1 MADNSKFIRQ
11 YRRTR
16 DLLKEMTDDN
26 YKAVLN
32 TLYYIYPISF
42 EKPNVQQAIR
52 ERFAK
57 YRNANFDLFSLN
69 MARLYRRNGSLKI
82 AICCMPKSGST
93 YLSTSLTQIPDLKL
107 EMIYL
112 QTPYMNVDFIDA
124 LSREHEIDELALLM
138 HEIRG
143 KNWVSQM
150 HIKWTRYTERVFQ
163 ANGIKPIVTFRNIF
177 DCVVSMDDMLM
188 KGEVDGFP
196 MIRLPQGFKKM
207 PEAERLGFL
216 TEYVGPWYIDYVVS
230 WHRARI
236 DNLKLYYETDIV
248 GFNADTA
255 AKILRFIGKDD
266 LAPDAVAKAF
276 ELTDEK
282 KKKSSRIN
290 KGVAGRGEK
299 IPLASRERL
308 RSLARPYDKEV
319 DFTALL

>member
-1 MADNSKFIRQ
+1 MAENSKFMRQ

-16 DLLKEMTDDN
+16 ELLKDMTEEN

-32 TLYYIYPISF
+32 TLYYVYPISF
-42 EKPNVQQAIR
+42 EKPQIQQVIR
-52 ERFAK
+52 QRFAK
-57 YRNANFDLFSLN
+57 YRSTESDLFSLN
-69 MARLYRRNGSLKI
+69 MSRLFRRNASLKI

-93 YLSTSLTQIPDLKL
+93 YLVTSLTQIEGLKL

-150 HIKWTRYTERVFQ
+150 HIKWTRYTERVFE

-177 DCVVSMDDMLM
+177 DCIVSMDDMLM

-196 MIRLPQGFKKM
+196 MIRLPQNFKKM
-207 PEAERLGFL
+207 PEAERLSFL

-230 WHRARI
+230 WHRAKI
-236 DNLKLYYETDIV
+236 DNLKLYYEQDILS
-248 GFNADTA
+248 FSDDTA
-255 AKILRFIGKDD
+255 AKILKFIGKDD
-266 LAPDAVAKAF
+266 LAPDIVAKAF

-308 RSLARPYDKEV
+308 KSLIRPYETEV
-319 DFTALL
+319 DFSRLV

>member
-1 MADNSKFIRQ
+1 MAVNAKFIRQ

-16 DLLKEMTDDN
+16 ELLKEMTDEN

-32 TLYYIYPISF
+32 TLYYIYPIAF
-42 EKPNVQQAIR
+42 EKPNIQQFIR
-52 ERFAK
+52 QKFAK
-57 YRNANFDLFSLN
+57 YRSPDSDLFSLN
-69 MARLYRRNGSLKI
+69 MARLYRRNNSLKV

-93 YLSTSLTQIPDLKL
+93 YLVTSLTQIPDMKL

-143 KNWVSQM
+143 RNWVSQM
-150 HIKWTRYTERVFQ
+150 HVKWTRYTERVFE
-163 ANGIKPIVTFRNIF
+163 ANGIRPIVTFRNIF
-177 DCVVSMDDMLM
+177 DCIVSMDDMLM

-207 PEAERLGFL
+207 ADADRLGFL
-216 TEYVGPWYIDYVVS
+216 AEYVGPWYIDYVVS
-230 WHRARI
+230 WHRAQI
-236 DNLKLYYETDIV
+236 DNLKLYYEKDII
-248 GFNADTA
+248 GFNTDTA
-255 AKILRFIGKDD
+255 AKILKFIGKDD
-266 LAPDAVAKAF
+266 LAPDVVAKAF
-276 ELTDEK
+276 ELKDEK

-308 RSLARPYDKEV
+308 RSLARPYEKEV
-319 DFTALL
+319 DFTGLL